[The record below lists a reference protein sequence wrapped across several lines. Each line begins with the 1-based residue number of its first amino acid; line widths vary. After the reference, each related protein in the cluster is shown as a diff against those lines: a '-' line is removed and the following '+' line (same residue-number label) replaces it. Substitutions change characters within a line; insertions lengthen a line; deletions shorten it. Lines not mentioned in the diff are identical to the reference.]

1 MIADRKRIRDNA
13 FFTTLPII
21 NNSYLSGVKVLF
33 PAIEEQ
39 RAIASYLDTKC
50 SEIDSL
56 IVLKQQKIDC
66 VVLDEQPAKNFA
78 ERNDDIKILPKE
90 FTLEDYAFCI
100 L

>member
-56 IVLKQQKIDC
+56 IALKQAKIDELKEYKKSVIYEYVTGKKE
-66 VVLDEQPAKNFA
+66 VV
-78 ERNDDIKILPKE
+78 
-90 FTLEDYAFCI
+90 
-100 L
+100 